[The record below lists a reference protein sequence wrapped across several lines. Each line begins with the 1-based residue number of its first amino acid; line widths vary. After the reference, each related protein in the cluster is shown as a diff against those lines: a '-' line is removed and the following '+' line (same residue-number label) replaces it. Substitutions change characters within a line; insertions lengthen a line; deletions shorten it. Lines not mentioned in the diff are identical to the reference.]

1 MDPNQ
6 LIAALGVLA
15 DPNASDEDKAA
26 ALDTLSAYFNSLLD
40 SQAAPAAA
48 AAAAPAA
55 EPASASAAAASDPPE
70 AASAAGDGE
79 DKAKE
84 MASALST
91 AVEMVKTLTAR
102 VSKMEKASA
111 VGLAPRRA
119 APTVLPRVEP
129 VVQKDHIV
137 SMIEAAERN
146 TLRNLSK

>member
-1 MDPNQ
+1 MDPKE
-6 LIAALGVLA
+6 LIAALGVFA

-26 ALDTLSAYFNSLLD
+26 ALDKLTSYFNSLLD
-40 SQAAPAAA
+40 DAEAE
-48 AAAAPAA
+48 PAA
-55 EPASASAAAASDPPE
+55 EPAAE
-70 AASAAGDGE
+70 AASEAAAE
-79 DKAKE
+79 DDKKKDEPATE
-84 MASALST
+84 MASAL
-91 AVEMVKTLTAR
+91 AQIKALTSRLAK
-102 VSKMEKASA
+102 VEKASA

>member
-1 MDPNQ
+1 MDPKE
-6 LIAALGVLA
+6 LIAALGVFA

-26 ALDTLSAYFNSLLD
+26 ALDKLTSYFNSLLD
-40 SQAAPAAA
+40 DAEAE
-48 AAAAPAA
+48 PAA
-55 EPASASAAAASDPPE
+55 EPAAEAASEAAAEDDKKKDEPAKE
-70 AASAAGDGE
+70 AASASAE
-79 DKAKE
+79 PSKE
-84 MASALST
+84 MASAL
-91 AVEMVKTLTAR
+91 AQIKALTSRLAK
-102 VSKMEKASA
+102 VEKASA